1 MPQHR
6 AQLKQFTIARQ
17 DLAVACEQTSTLGKT
32 QNIRFSR
39 ATNGGTL
46 LNVTWRDPRGKQAGV
61 VINHGRV
68 VKADE

>member
-6 AQLKQFTIARQ
+6 AQLKQFTITRQ
-17 DLAVACEQTSTLGKT
+17 DLVVAYEQTSTLGKT

-39 ATNGGTL
+39 VTNGGDLLTL
-46 LNVTWRDPRGKQAGV
+46 TWRDLRGKQGGV

-68 VKADE
+68 VKAEE